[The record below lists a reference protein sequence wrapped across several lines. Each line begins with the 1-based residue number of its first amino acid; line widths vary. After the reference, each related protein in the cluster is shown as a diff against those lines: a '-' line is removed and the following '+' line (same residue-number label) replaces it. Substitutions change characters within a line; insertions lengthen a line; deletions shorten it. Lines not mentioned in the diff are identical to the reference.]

1 VARRWTGIFAGEN
14 GRPPREGKKVNA
26 SEMLENYKRDG
37 YIVVKGLFS
46 PSEIAAFKNTIAELA
61 RTSKM
66 QGDALSAAPLRSIML
81 EERIVS
87 VLKILLGPK
96 VVYFGDSTVRYDANE
111 GSRGFHKDSLGDF
124 EDPSST
130 DHPVL
135 RIGLYMQDHARHS
148 GGLKVRRGSH
158 RHAFLGRSSL
168 KRLFS
173 SASPHGPL
181 KLGSFRLGK
190 AVNLDTEPGDLVV
203 WNHRLFH
210 SGYAV
215 RLKAFPGLCINPRFE
230 KYIPKSWT
238 RPYEG
243 PRAVMFASF
252 GAPSTSLDRF
262 IKDRAEHPSNAAHW
276 PACNF
281 DDPEV
286 IRLCGEKGIDL
297 RFDGLETSRLR
308 KAA

>member
-1 VARRWTGIFAGEN
+1 M
-14 GRPPREGKKVNA
+14 NA
-26 SEMLENYKRDG
+26 SEILENYKRDG
-37 YIVVKGLFS
+37 YVLVKGLFS
-46 PSEIAAFKNTIAELA
+46 PSETAGFKNTIAELT
-61 RTSKM
+61 RMSGLD
-66 QGDALSAAPLRSIML
+66 GDALSAAPLRSIML
-81 EERIVS
+81 EDRIVN

-135 RIGLYMQDHARHS
+135 RIGLYMQDHVRHS

-181 KLGSFRLGK
+181 KLASFRLGR
-190 AVNLDTEPGDLVV
+190 AVNLDTEPGDLVI

-252 GAPSTSLDRF
+252 GAPSVSLDRF
-262 IKDRAEHPSNAAHW
+262 IKDRAEHPSNVAHW
-276 PACNF
+276 PACHF
-281 DDPEV
+281 DDPE
-286 IRLCGEKGIDL
+286 IIQLCREKGIDL
-297 RFDGLETSRLR
+297 RFDGLEKSRQR